1 MTFRCSTGTEAAQLS
16 RMQELASRTWSWTS
30 RWHPG
35 ELAWFWWGRGGPTP
49 TWRVATWH
57 DEVVTAAW
65 AWSTTPGRLDLQV
78 DATHPEL
85 LERVL
90 DWFHGQAR
98 EGARVITVCDAETW
112 LVAAL
117 EHRGYVVDRTGP
129 YFAHLRLDLP
139 ASTAA
144 PLLPTG
150 TTVRHLRAGED
161 PTARAAVHRAVF
173 GADGADQPDADAY
186 AQVMRAAGYRTGLD
200 WVVED
205 VHGDP
210 VAFCLSWWDEGTGVA
225 VLEPVGTLSR
235 WRRSG
240 LARAVVLASLQAAG
254 ERGARAA
261 RVCARADGD
270 LAALRFYEGL
280 GFRPY
285 TRNLRLHA

>member
-1 MTFRCSTGTEAAQLS
+1 VTFRCSTGTEAAQLS

-57 DEVVTAAW
+57 DEGVTSAW

-78 DATHPEL
+78 DPAQPEL

-90 DWFHGQAR
+90 DWFHDVTR
-98 EGARVITVCDAETW
+98 EGARVVTVCDAETW
-112 LVAAL
+112 LVEAL
-117 EHRGYVVDRTGP
+117 QDRGYAVDRDDP

-139 ASTAA
+139 TSTAA
-144 PLLPTG
+144 TPLPTG

-186 AQVMRAAGYRTGLD
+186 AQVMRAEGYRASLD
-200 WVVED
+200 WVAED
-205 VHGDP
+205 DHGDP
-210 VAFCLSWWDEGTGVA
+210 AAFCLSWLDEVTGVA

-235 WRRSG
+235 WRGSG
-240 LARAVVLASLQAAG
+240 LGRAVVLASLQAAADL
-254 ERGARAA
+254 GARTA

-270 LAALRFYEGL
+270 LSALRFYEGL

-285 TRNLRLHA
+285 ARNLSLRA